1 MPIRRL
7 CLSALLLLTC
17 VGAAGHKPAAGKD
30 THTAAKATHPP
41 AKATHPAKNTHPANA
56 THPAKKTA
64 TKPAPKPAP
73 TLAAKIDRYL
83 QPYVALD
90 LFQGAVLVA
99 RGDQVLFQ
107 KGYGNANVELG
118 VKNTPA
124 SVFRIASLTKVFT
137 EVLLG
142 RLAEQGK
149 LELDAPLS
157 RYLPNFPKG
166 DSITL
171 DMLRL
176 HRAGIPSMNSI
187 PFDEEASEPNTLD
200 SLVRAIAKAPLDF
213 PPGSRRRYSN
223 GGYAVLAA
231 VIEKVTGERY
241 ADALAGRVLQPL
253 ALNHT
258 FEEADGMLVPGR
270 AYGYTASS
278 QLRHGLEVAPFQ
290 QMATKS
296 GGGSLVSTVG
306 DLHRFLRAMY
316 TDKPLRA
323 DDWRKLFPPD
333 SEFTYQGRCPGFNV
347 FMGREFAH
355 DVIVVVLCNNYAAGM
370 VGDIGADLI
379 AMAKG
384 REVATP
390 RWRADVKADS
400 ARAAVLVGTYRP
412 PPGTLPYGDGP
423 YTLRWHEGQL
433 VLMLGGQPADVLIPQ
448 GDDHY
453 LLRNLWSEVHV
464 APAAAGQSPSVTIRP
479 LWFTTEPTP
488 LQRAS

>member
-7 CLSALLLLTC
+7 CLSVLLLVTC
-17 VGAAGHKPAAGKD
+17 VAATGHKPAAGKTTHAAAKPVQPPND
-30 THTAAKATHPP
+30 THAK
-41 AKATHPAKNTHPANA
+41 KS

-64 TKPAPKPAP
+64 AKPATKSAPKPAP
-73 TLAAKIDRYL
+73 SLGAKVDAYL

-107 KGYGNANVELG
+107 KGYGLANVELG

-157 RYLPNFPKG
+157 RYLPSFPKG

-176 HRAGIPSMNSI
+176 HRAGIPSMNS
-187 PFDEEASEPNTLD
+187 
-200 SLVRAIAKAPLDF
+200 AIAKAPLDF

-223 GGYAVLAA
+223 GGYALLAA

-241 ADALAGRVLQPL
+241 ADALAERVLKPL

-258 FEEADGMLVPGR
+258 FEEADGMPVPGR

-278 QLRHGLEVAPFQ
+278 QVRHGLEVAPYQ

-316 TDKPLRA
+316 TDRPLRA
-323 DDWRKLFPPD
+323 ENWRKLFPPD
-333 SEFTYQGRCPGFNV
+333 SEFTYQGRCPGYNV

-355 DVIVVVLCNNYAAGM
+355 DVVVVVLCNNYAAGM

-379 AMAKG
+379 AMANG
-384 REVATP
+384 REVAKP

-400 ARAAVLVGTYRP
+400 ARAAALLGTYRP
-412 PPGTLPYGDGP
+412 EPGALPYGDGP
-423 YTLRWHEGQL
+423 YTVRWKNGQL
-433 VLMLGGQPADVLIPQ
+433 VLELAGQSADVLIPQ
-448 GDDHY
+448 GDDRY
-453 LLRNLWSEVHV
+453 LLRNLWSELRVST
-464 APAAAGQSPSVTIRP
+464 AAAGQPASVTLRP
-479 LWFTTEPTP
+479 LWFTAEPQP
-488 LQRAS
+488 LKRVT